1 MENIQ
6 NNLKHNMTRIR
17 SLLAIIVLAI
27 MMITMSV
34 NRYTVLADNDE
45 VTNDSSDTTG
55 ADNNEAAKS
64 TEKKYVDDAAELI
77 PDGEEAQLVEKCK
90 ELSDECKV
98 DIGIATTTDAK
109 GLSSKEYAQESV
121 LNNNLGYEDDDRF
134 DKSAVLFLIDLDERN
149 HDTYIVT
156 EGLGILLIEDDDI
169 ENILD
174 DVYAYIDSDLSLTD
188 FYMVCDAFLNSVSDT
203 MLDNY
208 NEYGYD
214 YIDAWEKFDGTYA
227 EFDKK
232 YVNVEHGPF
241 YILRNPIPCLMI
253 ALIVAGVAVAFMSYS
268 NKAKMTV
275 TGNTYMDKNEFKMH
289 ICSDRYINTTT
300 TKVKRSSDS
309 SSGGGGSHGGSHS
322 SGSGGHSF
330 GGGGRSL

>member
-1 MENIQ
+1 MENVQ
-6 NNLKHNMTRIR
+6 NNFKHSITRIR

-27 MMITMSV
+27 MMITLSV

-45 VTNDSSDTTG
+45 VANDSSDPTG
-55 ADNNEAAKS
+55 EDNNEAAKS

-77 PDGEEAQLVEKCK
+77 PDGEEVKLVEKCK
-90 ELSDECKV
+90 KLSDICKV

-109 GLSSKEYAQESV
+109 GLSSKQYAQESV

-134 DKSAVLFLIDLDERN
+134 DKSAVLFLVDLDNRE
-149 HDTYIVT
+149 TYIVT

-174 DVYAYIDSDLSLTD
+174 DVYAYIDPDLSRTD
-188 FYMVCDAFLNSVSDT
+188 FYTVCDVFLDSVSNT
-203 MLDNY
+203 MIENY
-208 NEYGYD
+208 NDYGYD
-214 YIDAWEKFDGTYA
+214 YMDDWEKFDGTYA

-241 YILRNPIPCLMI
+241 YILINPIPCLMI

-268 NKAKMTV
+268 NKARMTV
-275 TGNTYMDKNEFKMH
+275 TGNTYMDKNEFRMH

-300 TKVKRSSDS
+300 TKTRISSES
-309 SSGGGGSHGGSHS
+309 SSGGGGGSHGGSHS

>member
-1 MENIQ
+1 MENVQ
-6 NNLKHNMTRIR
+6 NYLKHNITRIR

-27 MMITMSV
+27 MMITLSV

-55 ADNNEAAKS
+55 EGNSEGTVKS
-64 TEKKYVDDAAELI
+64 TAKKYVDDAAELI
-77 PDGEEAQLVEKCK
+77 SDSEEAKLVEKCK

-98 DIGIATTTDAK
+98 DIGIATTTDAR
-109 GLSSKEYAQESV
+109 GLSSKQYAQESV

-134 DKSAVLFLIDLDERN
+134 DKSAVLFLVDLDNRE
-149 HDTYIVT
+149 TYIVT
-156 EGLGILLIEDDDI
+156 EGLGILLIEDNDI

-174 DVYAYIDSDLSLTD
+174 DVYVYIDSDLSRTD
-188 FYMVCDAFLNSVSDT
+188 FYTVCNVFLNSVSQT
-203 MLDNY
+203 MIDNY
-208 NEYGYD
+208 NDYGYD

-275 TGNTYMDKNEFKMH
+275 TGNTYMNKNEFKMH

>member
-1 MENIQ
+1 MKNIH
-6 NNLKHNMTRIR
+6 NNLKYNMTRIR
-17 SLLAIIVLAI
+17 SLLAVIVLAI
-27 MMITMSV
+27 MMITLSV

-45 VTNDSSDTTG
+45 VVDDNGNDTTG
-55 ADNNEAAKS
+55 EENSNEVAKS
-64 TEKKYVDDAAELI
+64 TEKIYVDDAAELI
-77 PDGEEAQLVEKCK
+77 PDGEEVKLVEKCK
-90 ELSDECKV
+90 KLSDKCKV

-134 DKSAVLFLIDLDERN
+134 DKSAVLFLVDLDNKE
-149 HDTYIVT
+149 TYIVT

-169 ENILD
+169 EYILD
-174 DVYAYIDSDLSLTD
+174 DVYAYIDSDLNLTD
-188 FYMVCDAFLNSVSDT
+188 FYKVCDVFLDSVSNT

-208 NEYGYD
+208 DDYGYD
-214 YIDAWEKFDGTYA
+214 YMDDWEKFDGTYE

-241 YILRNPIPCLMI
+241 YILRNPIPCLII

-268 NKAKMTV
+268 NKARMTV
-275 TGNTYMDKNEFKMH
+275 TGNTYMDKNEFRMH
-289 ICSDRYINTTT
+289 VCSDRYINTTT
-300 TKVKRSSDS
+300 TKTRISSES
-309 SSGGGGSHGGSHS
+309 SGGGGGSHGGSHS

>member
-6 NNLKHNMTRIR
+6 NNLKHNITRIR

-27 MMITMSV
+27 IMITLSV

-45 VTNDSSDTTG
+45 VTNSSDTTG
-55 ADNNEAAKS
+55 EDNNEAAKS
-64 TEKKYVDDAAELI
+64 TEKIYVDDAAELI
-77 PDGEEAQLVEKCK
+77 PDGEEVKLVEKCK
-90 ELSDECKV
+90 KLSDTCKV

-109 GLSSKEYAQESV
+109 GLSSKQYAQESV

-134 DKSAVLFLIDLDERN
+134 DKSAVLFLVDLDNRE
-149 HDTYIVT
+149 TYIVT

-174 DVYAYIDSDLSLTD
+174 DVYAYIDSDLELTD
-188 FYMVCDAFLNSVSDT
+188 FYTVCDVFLDSVSDT
-203 MLDNY
+203 MLENY
-208 NEYGYD
+208 NDYGYD
-214 YIDAWEKFDGTYA
+214 YMDDWEKFDGTYA
-227 EFDKK
+227 EFEKK

-268 NKAKMTV
+268 NKARMTV
-275 TGNTYMDKNEFKMH
+275 TGNTYMDKNEFRMH

-300 TKVKRSSDS
+300 TKTRISSES
-309 SSGGGGSHGGSHS
+309 SSGGGGGSHGGSHS

>member
-27 MMITMSV
+27 MMITLSV

-55 ADNNEAAKS
+55 EDNNESAKS

-98 DIGIATTTDAK
+98 DIGIATTTDAR
-109 GLSSKEYAQESV
+109 GLSSKQYAQESV

-134 DKSAVLFLIDLDERN
+134 DKSAVLFLVDLDNRE
-149 HDTYIVT
+149 TYIVT
-156 EGLGILLIEDDDI
+156 EGLGILLIEDNDI

-188 FYMVCDAFLNSVSDT
+188 FYTVCNVFLNSVSQT
-203 MLDNY
+203 MIDNY
-208 NEYGYD
+208 NDYGYD

>member
-1 MENIQ
+1 
-6 NNLKHNMTRIR
+6 
-17 SLLAIIVLAI
+17 
-27 MMITMSV
+27 
-34 NRYTVLADNDE
+34 
-45 VTNDSSDTTG
+45 
-55 ADNNEAAKS
+55 
-64 TEKKYVDDAAELI
+64 
-77 PDGEEAQLVEKCK
+77 
-90 ELSDECKV
+90 
-98 DIGIATTTDAK
+98 
-109 GLSSKEYAQESV
+109 KEYAQESV
-121 LNNNLGYEDDDRF
+121 LNNYLGYEDDDRF

-149 HDTYIVT
+149 NDTYIVT

-174 DVYAYIDSDLSLTD
+174 DVYAYIDSDLNLTD
-188 FYMVCDAFLNSVSDT
+188 FYTVCDVFLDSVSDT
-203 MLDNY
+203 MLENY
-208 NEYGYD
+208 NDYGYD
-214 YIDAWEKFDGTYA
+214 YMDDWEKFDGTYE

-268 NKAKMTV
+268 NKARMTV
-275 TGNTYMDKNEFKMH
+275 TGNTYMDKNEFRMH

-300 TKVKRSSDS
+300 TKTRISSES
-309 SSGGGGSHGGSHS
+309 SSGGGGGSHGGSHS

>member
-27 MMITMSV
+27 MMITLSV

-55 ADNNEAAKS
+55 ADNNESAKS

-98 DIGIATTTDAK
+98 DIGIATTTDAR
-109 GLSSKEYAQESV
+109 GLSSKQYAQESV

-134 DKSAVLFLIDLDERN
+134 DKSAVLFLVDLDNRE
-149 HDTYIVT
+149 TYIVT
-156 EGLGILLIEDDDI
+156 EGLGILLIEDNDI

-174 DVYAYIDSDLSLTD
+174 DVYVYIDSDLSRTD
-188 FYMVCDAFLNSVSDT
+188 FYTVCNVFLNSVSQT
-203 MLDNY
+203 MIDNY
-208 NEYGYD
+208 NDYGYD

-275 TGNTYMDKNEFKMH
+275 TGNTYMNKNEFKMH

>member
-17 SLLAIIVLAI
+17 SLLAIIVLAV
-27 MMITMSV
+27 MMITLSV

-55 ADNNEAAKS
+55 ADNNESAKS

-98 DIGIATTTDAK
+98 DIGIATTTDAR
-109 GLSSKEYAQESV
+109 GLSSKQYAQESV

-134 DKSAVLFLIDLDERN
+134 DKSAVLFLVDLDNRE
-149 HDTYIVT
+149 TYIVT
-156 EGLGILLIEDDDI
+156 EGLGILLIEDNDI

-174 DVYAYIDSDLSLTD
+174 DVYVYIDSDLSLTD
-188 FYMVCDAFLNSVSDT
+188 FYTVCNVFLNSVSQT
-203 MLDNY
+203 MIDNY
-208 NEYGYD
+208 NDYGYD

-275 TGNTYMDKNEFKMH
+275 TGNTYMNKNEFKMH